1 MARTPS
7 TFRQRDV
14 TKAVKAVVAAGLQ
27 VTVVKISARGEIVVE
42 TIKSQ
47 VQDSTAPLDQWMAQH
62 ARET

>member
-47 VQDSTAPLDQWMAQH
+47 VQDFTAPLDQWMAQH